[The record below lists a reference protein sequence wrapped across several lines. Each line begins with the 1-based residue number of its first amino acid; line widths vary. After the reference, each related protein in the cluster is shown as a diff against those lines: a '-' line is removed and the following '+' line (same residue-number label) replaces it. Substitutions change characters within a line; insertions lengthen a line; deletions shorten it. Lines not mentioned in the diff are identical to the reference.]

1 MSSSRPNGATA
12 PSSKSSRGS
21 AYAATTSGARSRDS
35 LAGLTGPPDLRLA
48 DRVPLMEV
56 RIGVVYTPREV
67 VLEMG
72 DDADTVSALIEKA
85 VNEKSALVW
94 LVDSKGKRLG
104 IPIDKLAYVEI
115 AGADADR
122 KVGFGSR

>member
-1 MSSSRPNGATA
+1 
-12 PSSKSSRGS
+12 
-21 AYAATTSGARSRDS
+21 
-35 LAGLTGPPDLRLA
+35 
-48 DRVPLMEV
+48 MEV

-72 DDADTVSALIEKA
+72 DDADTVSATIEKA
-85 VNEKSALVW
+85 VAEKSPLVW